1 MRYRLWRKD
10 HTFNLNLFPQADPAP
25 ELEVVAIDEN
35 GRKLPTSGKD
45 PQPPMKTSRGWV
57 SSTRSHFQ
65 TEAGVKK
72 VEIVCRAYN
81 AMGEASTM
89 AATQMQCKTS
99 FLQLN
104 FK

>member
-1 MRYRLWRKD
+1 MWRKD

-65 TEAGVKK
+65 TQAGVKK

-81 AMGEASTM
+81 EMGEASTM
-89 AATQMQCKTS
+89 AATQMQCKIS
-99 FLQLN
+99 FFHFDTLIA
-104 FK
+104 K

>member
-1 MRYRLWRKD
+1 
-10 HTFNLNLFPQADPAP
+10 
-25 ELEVVAIDEN
+25 
-35 GRKLPTSGKD
+35 
-45 PQPPMKTSRGWV
+45 MKTSRGWV
-57 SSTRSHFQ
+57 SSTRSHFK

-99 FLQLN
+99 FLPPN
-104 FK
+104 

>member
-1 MRYRLWRKD
+1 M
-10 HTFNLNLFPQADPAP
+10 
-25 ELEVVAIDEN
+25 VAIDEN

-65 TEAGVKK
+65 TQDGVKK

-89 AATQMQCKTS
+89 AATQMQCKTTL
-99 FLQLN
+99 FATN
-104 FK
+104 